1 MRCPACQTE
10 SSGAYCPECGTPLRL
25 RCRKCGAA
33 QTRGARFCTE
43 CGTRTYPARA
53 NLPWYVAGAAVVAL
67 IAVVLLPGSRPAPA
81 AEGAAVQAT
90 PVLDGGDPGAAPAA
104 TDAPPPLTGSP
115 REQAD
120 RLFNLIMQN
129 KEKGDTAKARFFVPM
144 GVQAYGMAG
153 DLDAD
158 GLYHLS
164 LLQALGGSGQDALAT
179 ARKILARAPDHLL
192 GLAAAAEAAA
202 AAGDRAAARTYY
214 QQYLDKY
221 AAEKGKT
228 LPEYKDHAGV
238 LPEYQAE
245 AQRFLRQ

>member
-10 SSGAYCPECGTPLRL
+10 SSGAYCPECGTPLRV

-43 CGTRTYPARA
+43 CGARTRPGRS
-53 NLPWYVAGAAVVAL
+53 NVPWYVAGAAVLAL
-67 IAVVLLPGSRPAPA
+67 IVLVLLPGSRPAPA

-90 PVLDGGDPGAAPAA
+90 PMLDGGDAGSAPAA
-104 TDAPPPLTGSP
+104 SDAPPPLTGSP

-129 KEKGDTAKARFFVPM
+129 KEKGDTARAKFFVPM
-144 GVQAYGMAG
+144 GVQAYAMAG

-164 LLQALGGSGQDALAT
+164 LLQTLGGNGKDALAT
-179 ARKILARAPDHLL
+179 AQKILARSPDNLL
-192 GLAAAAEAAA
+192 GLAAAAEAAL
-202 AAGDRAAARTYY
+202 AAGDRAAAHRYY
-214 QQYLDKY
+214 QHYLDRF
-221 AAEKGKT
+221 AAEKGKP
-228 LPEYKDHAGV
+228 LPEYRDHAAV
-238 LPEYQAE
+238 LAQYQTE
-245 AQRFLRQ
+245 AQRFVRQ